1 MQKKEIYS
9 MKSVRELNR
18 KLIIRI
24 LLIFLIILSLIAIMI
39 SRFSC
44 IEADPDVSISK
55 LKGAYIT
62 DEGWKSG
69 NSINKYLSNNWMCND
84 KNDILLWPV
93 MPILEYVSFKIFGL
107 SLFSLRLP
115 SVILS
120 TLLIILLGYF
130 IYMTNSKDNINKKLL
145 ILIVYLLLAGTNY
158 YLYIQGRIAFFDI
171 PMSTIGLAS
180 LLILYKAIRTKTLKK
195 KYIYY
200 VIHGF
205 VIAICVCIKTTG
217 LIFFLTP
224 IVSLLIMNIINKSN
238 EKYNVRGFIISFI
251 VMVCATI
258 SILFIVNYKITG
270 DIFTI
275 PAKYIFNPEA
285 VHSSQLHPLLIIK
298 NYLRF
303 FTNNIIINNLAL
315 FLLMLISILITFNES
330 MRKGI
335 IEVSDSIMLSLTIS
349 SFLFLGFFTPQA
361 ERYFVVLLIPMLY
374 FIPKLIQYAIHI
386 SDKYRI
392 HWSKERITLK
402 SLVGVLI
409 LLIMFSNIW
418 NIWKM
423 EDYLR
428 NKKYSLLNTALLIKQ
443 DIDSDVKRRGKV
455 SPYVMVGMTT
465 STLAVINNIPFTYH
479 LDNTSENYY
488 FITNESNELADAKYM
503 VISQYKIFSIDE
515 PELLLYLLI
524 PNNQDKRG

>member
-1 MQKKEIYS
+1 MQKKEICS
-9 MKSVRELNR
+9 MKSVKKLDR
-18 KLIIRI
+18 KIIIRI
-24 LLIFLIILSLIAIMI
+24 LLIFMIILSLLFIMI
-39 SRFSC
+39 TRFTN

-55 LKGAYIT
+55 LKGAYVT

-93 MPILEYVSFKIFGL
+93 MPILEYVCFKIFGL

-120 TLLIILLGYF
+120 TLLIILLGLF
-130 IYMTNSKDNINKKLL
+130 IYVTNSKDNLNKKLL

-180 LLILYKAIRTKTLKK
+180 LLILYKAIRAKTLKK

-200 VIHGF
+200 AIHGF
-205 VIAICVCIKTTG
+205 VIAICVCVKTTG
-217 LIFFLTP
+217 LIFFLSP
-224 IVSLLIMNIINKSN
+224 IISLFIMNIINKSN
-238 EKYNVRGFIISFI
+238 EKYNVRGLIISFI
-251 VMVCATI
+251 VMVFVTI
-258 SILFIVNYKITG
+258 SILFIVNYKITN

-275 PAKYIFNPEA
+275 PLRYIFNPNA
-285 VHSSQLHPLLIIK
+285 VHSGQLHPLSMIK

-303 FTNNIIINNLAL
+303 FTNNIIMNNLAL
-315 FLLMLISILITFNES
+315 FLMMLISILIVLYKS
-330 MRKGI
+330 IRKRN
-335 IEVSDSIMLSLTIS
+335 IEISDSIMLSLTIS

-374 FIPKLIQYAIHI
+374 FIPKLIQYTMYI
-386 SDKYRI
+386 SGKYGI
-392 HWSKERITLK
+392 HWSKKRVTFK

-418 NIWKM
+418 NVWKM
-423 EDYLR
+423 ENYIRDR
-428 NKKYSLLNTALLIKQ
+428 KYSLMNAALLIKQ
-443 DIDSDVKRRGKV
+443 EIDRDMKRRGKFA
-455 SPYVMVGMTT
+455 PYMMVGMTT
-465 STLAVINNIPFTYH
+465 SILAVVNKIPFTYH
-479 LDNTSENYY
+479 LNNDPENHY
-488 FITNESNELADAKYM
+488 FITNESDEITNDNYTVM
-503 VISQYKIFSIDE
+503 SQYRIFSIDD
-515 PELLLYLLI
+515 PELILYLML
-524 PNNQDKRG
+524 PNDKDK